1 MSIKHKIKFKNPVAK
16 ELRTP
21 KYGSKV
27 MKDKTMYDR
36 KKFNKVSSSTIWVNE
51 DEEYCKHLAR
61 FFKGEVE

>member
-27 MKDKTMYDR
+27 MKDKKMHDR
-36 KKFNKVSSSTIWVNE
+36 KKFNKVSPSTIWVNE